1 MKENVTNFIYLTKKC
16 HYISAYLKCGV
27 NAGRSKCKWQVEW
40 TSKGLINADS
50 EAHKVSDVEND
61 LIITAIEKRADLIK
75 KDPKQRMVLLKPRK
89 ESFDS
94 RHRVSVD
101 YAVSENVQ
109 SSNELVQYVE
119 WNYGAQAELASME
132 ENRKLPQEKLDR
144 SLTYQVISVGT
155 TSIRSQVRHDTCSN
169 QGFIYREAHTIFM
182 NVLGN
187 ISEA

>member
-1 MKENVTNFIYLTKKC
+1 M
-16 HYISAYLKCGV
+16 
-27 NAGRSKCKWQVEW
+27 
-40 TSKGLINADS
+40 INADS

-119 WNYGAQAELASME
+119 
-132 ENRKLPQEKLDR
+132 
-144 SLTYQVISVGT
+144 
-155 TSIRSQVRHDTCSN
+155 
-169 QGFIYREAHTIFM
+169 
-182 NVLGN
+182 
-187 ISEA
+187 